1 MGQPCCGC
9 CCKFNEHNGKVFD
22 ETIREIR
29 ESKASFNKL
38 AAAPPRRSYRLLS
51 YSARQLQ
58 LKTRARQSGS
68 TQGKRCRRVVEAPEA
83 PEAPE
88 EGRQAGRHINRQ
100 LSNGQERNLWASSS
114 VAGQDGV
121 LLLQIGSA

>member
-83 PEAPE
+83 PEAS
-88 EGRQAGRHINRQ
+88 RQAGT
-100 LSNGQERNLWASSS
+100 
-114 VAGQDGV
+114 
-121 LLLQIGSA
+121 